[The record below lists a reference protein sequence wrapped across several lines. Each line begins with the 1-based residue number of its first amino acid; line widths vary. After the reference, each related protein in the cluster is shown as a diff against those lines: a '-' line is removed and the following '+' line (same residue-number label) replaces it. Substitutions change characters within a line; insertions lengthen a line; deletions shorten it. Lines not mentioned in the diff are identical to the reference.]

1 MNRLLN
7 RSNKKVKAWRFDEK
21 LLRVA
26 MRIDLCCLKCRY
38 LRVHIWLIKLK
49 TKKYIYIYVKGLRI
63 VSSLTLKLNDDTSL
77 LYSLLISKRFNHILQ
92 NILYE
97 DEFLKRVKCQRYISV
112 FQTIFSWELKYKNGV
127 SLFFFFTWRYLKI
140 SIPIDSKNND
150 KLFILCLL

>member
-7 RSNKKVKAWRFDEK
+7 RSNKKVKAWWFDEK

-49 TKKYIYIYVKGLRI
+49 NKIYIYICQRP
-63 VSSLTLKLNDDTSL
+63 T
-77 LYSLLISKRFNHILQ
+77 YSLIIDIKIEWWYFSIIFVIDIKRFNHILQ
-92 NILYE
+92 NVLYE
-97 DEFLKRVKCQRYISV
+97 DKFLKRVKCQCYISV

-127 SLFFFFTWRYLKI
+127 SLFFFSREDI
-140 SIPIDSKNND
+140 
-150 KLFILCLL
+150 